1 MQNAN
6 AEVIA
11 IDNRIRG
18 LTAHKTG
25 TRGSW
30 LGTSGVAIT
39 RSMRTIALL
48 LGIVL
53 TTTALHAQGTVAVSG
68 IVTDENGV
76 PVREVLIVID
86 PDSLSLR
93 TRSGV
98 DGRYR
103 ITVPTGR
110 YEVRVVRIGFK
121 PQSLSISVSEAAHEL
136 NITLTSVPIP
146 LSTVSVRVSRPGL
159 YGTVVTRG
167 IELLPHALTPLRAA
181 NIQVLNEPYLVKSE
195 SDGKFSIPDLPTGAH
210 SILVALDHYITRMI
224 ALTVPPDGGVE
235 LTIQLDSLY
244 ADYQRRE
251 EVQTRQIGW
260 RIRRASNPAT
270 FVSAHDLDPEA
281 KDLRQA
287 LRFAQ
292 SVLTRG
298 INVMDPRIQWVVYID
313 GQRTYL
319 QPVDLKAEDIASF
332 SGIEVYPPNTLDDA
346 LSVPGSTA
354 NIGSLDDG
362 MLFSSGQR
370 APGFSNRTSVRTRG
384 NGAYL
389 LMIWTS
395 KRR

>member
-1 MQNAN
+1 
-6 AEVIA
+6 
-11 IDNRIRG
+11 
-18 LTAHKTG
+18 
-25 TRGSW
+25 
-30 LGTSGVAIT
+30 
-39 RSMRTIALL
+39 MRAFALL
-48 LGIVL
+48 LGIL
-53 TTTALHAQGTVAVSG
+53 FTSSALEGEAQGTAVVS
-68 IVTDENGV
+68 VFVRDENGA

-121 PQSLSISVSEAAHEL
+121 PQSLTISVSESAHEL

-146 LSTVSVRVSRPGL
+146 LTTVSVRVSRPGL

-167 IELLPHALTPLRAA
+167 IELLPHAPTPLRAA
-181 NIQVLNEPYLVKSE
+181 NIQVLNEPYQVKSG
-195 SDGKFSIPDLPTGAH
+195 SDGKFSIPDLPIGAH

-224 ALTVPPDGGVE
+224 ALTVPPEGGVE

-244 ADYQRRE
+244 ADYQRRD
-251 EVQTRQIGW
+251 EVQTRAIAW
-260 RIRRASNPAT
+260 RMRRASNPAT

-287 LRFAQ
+287 LRFAE
-292 SVLTRG
+292 SLLSRG
-298 INVMDPRIQWVVYID
+298 INAMDARIQWVIYID

-319 QPVDLKAEDIASF
+319 QPADLKAEDIATF
-332 SGIEVYPPNTLDDA
+332 SGIEVYPAGTLDDA
-346 LSVPGSTA
+346 LSVPGSSA
-354 NIGSLDDG
+354 DIGSLDDG
-362 MLFSSGQR
+362 KLFGGGQR

-384 NGAYL
+384 NAAYL

>member
-1 MQNAN
+1 
-6 AEVIA
+6 
-11 IDNRIRG
+11 
-18 LTAHKTG
+18 
-25 TRGSW
+25 
-30 LGTSGVAIT
+30 
-39 RSMRTIALL
+39 MRAIALL

-53 TTTALHAQGTVAVSG
+53 PMSALHAQGTAVLSG
-68 IVTDENGV
+68 VVRDEAGA
-76 PVREVLIVID
+76 PVREVLIVVD

-103 ITVPTGR
+103 LTVPIGR

-121 PQSLSISVSEAAHEL
+121 PQSLTLNVTAPTREL
-136 NITLTSVPIP
+136 NITLTSVAIP
-146 LSTVSVRVSRPGL
+146 LSTVTVRVSRPGL

-167 IELLPHALTPLRAA
+167 IELLPHAPRPLRAA
-181 NIQVLNEPYLVKSE
+181 NIQVLNEPYQVKSE
-195 SDGKFSIPDLPTGAH
+195 GDGRFSIPDLPIGAH

-224 ALTVPPDGGVE
+224 PLTVPPDGGVE

-251 EVQTRQIGW
+251 EVQTRGIAW
-260 RIRRASNPAT
+260 RVKRASNPAT

-298 INVMDPRIQWVVYID
+298 INVMDPRIQWVIYID

-319 QPVDLKAEDIASF
+319 QPPDLKAEDIASF

-346 LSVPGSTA
+346 LSVPGSSA
-354 NIGSLDDG
+354 DIGSLEDG
-362 MLFSSGQR
+362 KLFSGGQR
-370 APGFSNRTSVRTRG
+370 APGFSNRTSVQSRG
-384 NGAYL
+384 NAAYL
-389 LMIWTS
+389 LMIWTN

>member
-1 MQNAN
+1 
-6 AEVIA
+6 
-11 IDNRIRG
+11 
-18 LTAHKTG
+18 
-25 TRGSW
+25 
-30 LGTSGVAIT
+30 
-39 RSMRTIALL
+39 MRAIALL

-53 TTTALHAQGTVAVSG
+53 TTTALHAQGTAAVSG
-68 IVTDENGV
+68 IVTDENGA
-76 PVREVLIVID
+76 PVREVLVVID

-93 TRSGV
+93 TRTSA

-121 PQSLSISVSEAAHEL
+121 PQSLTINVTESTHEL
-136 NITLTSVPIP
+136 NITMTSVPIP
-146 LSTVSVRVSRPGL
+146 LTTVSVRVSRPGL
-159 YGTVVTRG
+159 YGTVLTRG
-167 IELLPHALTPLRAA
+167 IELLPHAPTPLRAA
-181 NIQVLNEPYLVKSE
+181 NIQVLNEPYQVRTE
-195 SDGKFSIPDLPTGAH
+195 RDGRFSIPDLPIGAH

-224 ALTVPPDGGVE
+224 PVTVPPEGGVE

-251 EVQTRQIGW
+251 EVKTREIGW
-260 RIRRASNPAT
+260 RIRRATNPAT

-298 INVMDPRIQWVVYID
+298 INVMDARIQWVIYID

-319 QPVDLKAEDIASF
+319 QPADLKAEDIASF
-332 SGIEVYPPNTLDDA
+332 SGIEVYPTNTLDDA
-346 LSVPGSTA
+346 LSVPGSMA
-354 NIGSLDDG
+354 NIGALDDG
-362 MLFSSGQR
+362 MLFGRGQR

-384 NGAYL
+384 NSAYL